1 MNSVHSFLIP
11 SQPDVISIA
20 LCLRVSIYIKYNI
33 KLYPP
38 SLPLPKLCSK
48 PLSIPPPSPN
58 LYESHPY
65 NIPIFLTLLG
75 ISIHYFFWF
84 LHSSYLQNTLYFYT
98 KDFIQF
104 KFEYLGSDVLEWQ
117 IFDNFR
123 IVIAVRLNQYNEDD
137 FILWYLVWTAYQSSR
152 KF

>member
-11 SQPDVISIA
+11 SQPDIISIA

-48 PLSIPPPSPN
+48 PLSIPPLPPIYMKLPN
-58 LYESHPY
+58 SSWNFYSLLFLISTFFISTKYT
-65 NIPIFLTLLG
+65 IFLHQG
-75 ISIHYFFWF
+75 
-84 LHSSYLQNTLYFYT
+84 LYT
-98 KDFIQF
+98 
-104 KFEYLGSDVLEWQ
+104 VQ
-117 IFDNFR
+117 IWIFR
-123 IVIAVRLNQYNEDD
+123 IWCARVANFWQFSYCHCCSFKSMQWRWLS
-137 FILWYLVWTAYQSSR
+137 ILRFSLDSLS